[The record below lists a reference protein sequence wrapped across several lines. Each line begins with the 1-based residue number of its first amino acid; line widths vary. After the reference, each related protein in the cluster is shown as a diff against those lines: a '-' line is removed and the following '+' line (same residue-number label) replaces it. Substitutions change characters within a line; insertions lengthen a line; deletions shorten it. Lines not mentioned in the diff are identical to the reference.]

1 MNSNNFKNVHI
12 YDGKLTSL
20 YTPQNNGSKSMTNS
34 IKKDFL
40 LNFIEDI
47 FNSYK
52 KNISKPINLFIKGLE
67 DNNNSNFDK
76 SNNIDSCDLLIDTL
90 IVLDKKE
97 LLKPGEG
104 LLEVLIEQLND
115 FVNLGQ
121 CPQGRST
128 RLLQIWQLIN

>member
-1 MNSNNFKNVHI
+1 MNSTEFENVHKF
-12 YDGKLTSL
+12 DGKLQNI
-20 YTPQNNGSKSMTNS
+20 YTPQDNGSENMTNS
-34 IKKDFL
+34 MKKEFL

-52 KNISKPINLFIKGLE
+52 INLSGPITLFIKGLE
-67 DNNNSNFDK
+67 DGNNSNFDE
-76 SNNIDSCDLLIDTL
+76 SNNIDSCDLLIDIL

-104 LLEVLIEQLND
+104 LLELLIEQLDD
-115 FVNLGQ
+115 FVSLGQ

>member
-52 KNISKPINLFIKGLE
+52 INLSKPINLFIKGLE